1 MLYKTGTH
9 SGNKTQKL
17 IYSSNINIEDN
28 EIETKC
34 FDCGC
39 RNPGLI
45 SINNGILICNS
56 CGINHMKLP
65 PGVIILIRNDI
76 NALTEKEL
84 LFWNLGGNKKLYEFI
99 YTILFYLC

>member
-1 MLYKTGTH
+1 MLYKAGTH
-9 SGNKTQKL
+9 SINKMQKL

-45 SINNGILICNS
+45 SNNNGILICNS

-65 PGVIILIRNDI
+65 PGVSILISNDI
-76 NALTEKEL
+76 NTLTEKEL
-84 LFWNLGGNKKLYEFI
+84 LFLNLGGNKKIYEFI
-99 YTILFYLC
+99 